1 MDGIDGVAGGCG
13 GNSNIIT
20 IAIAIE
26 IIDHH
31 RRWSE
36 QACVCLPVR
45 LSVEQLLTA
54 ARCVSVRQ
62 TIELSF
68 APSIRQTIEL
78 TFAPAI
84 RQTSTNNSAD
94 AVYVSVRRTFVNV
107 PT

>member
-68 APSIRQTIEL
+68 APSIRQT
-78 TFAPAI
+78 
-84 RQTSTNNSAD
+84 STNNSAD

>member
-45 LSVEQLLTA
+45 LSVEQSLTA

-62 TIELSF
+62 TIDLSF
-68 APSIRQTIEL
+68 ARSVR
-78 TFAPAI
+78 
-84 RQTSTNNSAD
+84 STNNSAD